1 MSNRK
6 ETTKLRE
13 SCAIINYM
21 DLWVRY
27 VPGTRMIW
35 DVQST
40 VIFL

>member
-1 MSNRK
+1 MNNRK

-21 DLWVRY
+21 DSWVGY

-35 DVQST
+35 DVRST
-40 VIFL
+40 GIFL